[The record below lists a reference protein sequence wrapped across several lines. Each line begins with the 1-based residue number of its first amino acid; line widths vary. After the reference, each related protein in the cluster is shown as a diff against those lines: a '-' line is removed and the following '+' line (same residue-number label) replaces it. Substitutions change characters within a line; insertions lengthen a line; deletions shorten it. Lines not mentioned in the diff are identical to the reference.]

1 MDTRYYLVLFVT
13 GLLTSLGHCVGMCGG
28 IIVAYAMQ
36 QRQGR
41 PGRPWQLSGPFVR
54 YHAGRLT
61 GYAILGAGFALLGS
75 LAAQVIGPV
84 ADVQAWIALLA
95 GGLMVVLGLGLVG
108 VLPTRRW
115 VEGIGLGHWVTNTM
129 RRLLAARSW
138 RGQFGLGLAN
148 GFLPC
153 GPVYAVAV
161 SATALAG
168 PALNVQSVLPGVLA
182 MLAFGLGTVPAL
194 LVLGYGASTL
204 NVRLR
209 GRLFRLAAV
218 LVTLVGVQLMLRGLA
233 ALGVA
238 PHLVIGPVMVW

>member
-28 IIVAYAMQ
+28 IITAYAIQ

-41 PGRPWQLSGPFVR
+41 PGSTWQLSGPFLR

-75 LAAQVIGPV
+75 LASQVIGRV
-84 ADVQAWIALLA
+84 ADVQAWISLLA
-95 GGLMVVLGLGLVG
+95 GALMVALGLGLVG

-115 VEGIGLGHWVTNTM
+115 VEGIGLGQRVTLAM
-129 RRLLAARSW
+129 RRLLTARSW

-168 PALNVQSVLPGVLA
+168 PALSVQSILPGVLA
-182 MLAFGLGTVPAL
+182 MLSFGLGTVPAL

-204 NVRLR
+204 SVRLR
-209 GRLFRLAAV
+209 GQLFRLAAV
-218 LVTLVGVQLMLRGLA
+218 LVILLGVQLMLRGLA
-233 ALGVA
+233 TLGIV
-238 PHLVIGPVMVW
+238 PHLVIGPVMIW

>member
-1 MDTRYYLVLFVT
+1 MDTRYFLVLFVT

-28 IIVAYAMQ
+28 IIAAYAMQ

-41 PGRPWQLSGPFVR
+41 PGSTWQLSGPFLR

-75 LAAQVIGPV
+75 LAAQVVGRV
-84 ADVQAWIALLA
+84 GDVQAWISLLT
-95 GGLMVVLGLGLVG
+95 GGLMVALGLGLAG

-115 VEGIGLGHWVTNTM
+115 VEGIGLGHWVMVTM
-129 RRLLAARSW
+129 RRLLTARSW
-138 RGQFGLGLAN
+138 RGQYGLGLAN

-153 GPVYAVAV
+153 GPVYAVAL

-168 PALNVQSVLPGVLA
+168 PALSVQSIMPGVLA
-182 MLAFGLGTVPAL
+182 MLSFGLGTVPAL

-204 NVRLR
+204 SVRLR

-218 LVTLVGVQLMLRGLA
+218 LVILLGVQLVLRGLA
-233 ALGVA
+233 ALGVV
-238 PHLVIGPVMVW
+238 PHLVIGPVMIW